1 MTWKFVMLCIL
12 CKLSIRNCLRCSRW
26 ISTKFISVLPGT
38 WSGDWSS
45 VCCSWG
51 KKEGKWIS
59 PHDGATWRLWGPSP
73 LSARQYAE
81 WARQTAHWTRPVPH
95 WAVHQDSRYSLT
107 GRFLI
112 ICTRILFMMADWF
125 VLFVCAEVTKLKM
138 QLEVPGSAG
147 TLTSAADRKLEE
159 GQRVS
164 TCSTQTHCCMWVSG
178 LFERLKFV
186 CVYIFLVFLQ
196 QNLRQLRL
204 NLQRLGVDLQS
215 GERACCR
222 NTGGERLRHALTA
235 ADETLAKQVESSNV
249 QCAICT
255 FSFTCKLRF
264 SLNYLTGCSALCVLQ
279 QLRKY
284 WTHFAN
290 CMLNFHQC
298 RV

>member
-51 KKEGKWIS
+51 KKEGKWSS

-186 CVYIFLVFLQ
+186 CVISCFFTTEPASAAP
-196 QNLRQLRL
+196 
-204 NLQRLGVDLQS
+204 QS
-215 GERACCR
+215 AEAGGGPAVWWKSLLSQHRRGEAAPRFNSCR
-222 NTGGERLRHALTA
+222 WDFSQTGRV
-235 ADETLAKQVESSNV
+235 K

-264 SLNYLTGCSALCVLQ
+264 YLTGCSALCVLQ